1 MPGIPQYQKTGP
13 VTYSPASGQTVTG
26 GQLVDAVNVAPA
38 ISTVGRVQPSAA
50 GSLVC
55 LGVALTD
62 AIAPEQVNNAPTTDA
77 STGRP
82 VINMFSAPT
91 VVAVAC
97 GGAIVPVK
105 YAANAAF
112 GEALIAAANGTVTPA
127 GATPDA
133 RTIVGWCR
141 QPGGVVVATTP
152 YGLMKTV

>member
-1 MPGIPQYQKTGP
+1 MPGIAQYSKTGP
-13 VTYSPASGQTVTG
+13 RTYTPASGQTVVG
-26 GQLVDAVNVAPA
+26 GQLVDAVAN
-38 ISTVGRVQPSAA
+38 GRIQKSAA
-50 GSLVC
+50 GSTVC

-62 AIAPEQVNNAPTTDA
+62 AIAPEQVSTSPTTAAD
-77 STGRP
+77 GRP

-91 VVAVAC
+91 TVAVAD
-97 GGAIVPVK
+97 GGIIVPVT

-112 GEALIAAANGTVTPA
+112 GQALITAANGTVTPA

-152 YGLMKTV
+152 IGLMKTV